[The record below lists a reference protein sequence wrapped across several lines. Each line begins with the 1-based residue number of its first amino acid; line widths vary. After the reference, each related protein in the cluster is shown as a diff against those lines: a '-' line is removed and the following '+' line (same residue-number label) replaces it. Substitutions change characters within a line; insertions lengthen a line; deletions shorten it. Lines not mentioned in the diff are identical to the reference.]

1 MYYYST
7 FFLED
12 QQIFANHYKQSM
24 NEFKQR
30 IQWFDQLLYLVSRM
44 EKRDSRNK
52 KIIIANCVITYT
64 PDSEQYNIAGFLRLK
79 IYFTLKKI
87 YVFMIQLFDL
97 IMLKYLYMIIFFYQS
112 VRRRIFVKLRKI
124 NFIFI

>member
-1 MYYYST
+1 MYYHST

-30 IQWFDQLLYLVSRM
+30 FNGLINSCIWFHAWKK
-44 EKRDSRNK
+44 EIHETK

>member
-1 MYYYST
+1 MYYHST

-97 IMLKYLYMIIFFYQS
+97 ILLKYLYMFIFFYQS
-112 VRRRIFVKLRKI
+112 VRKRIFVKLRKI